1 MSMTIIVV
9 AVVILLLVGISV
21 SSYVQHRE
29 QAAAERR
36 HRIAQHRAC
45 VRDGQEMLDLGTN
58 LPFDASVR
66 DVLLDYMG
74 NHLIAIRDI
83 DPTTPNVDESINV
96 VSQQRSKPLPQ
107 LELKLP
113 TQTEQ
118 LTALRTQLHRVTE
131 FVARMRADPKIDRAK
146 TQQAFQYLAR
156 LRLRCDVEGHLK
168 LAQLAL
174 MNKQTS
180 LAMQYAKYA
189 YDRMVQENISD
200 SYVQEQMANCERI
213 TQEIRVALAEESGEP
228 PPAIETE
235 EGKPEVDSLFGEKKK
250 W

>member
-1 MSMTIIVV
+1 MSMTVIVV
-9 AVVILLLVGISV
+9 GVVILLLVGISV

-45 VRDGQEMLDLGTN
+45 VRDGQEMLDLGAN

-74 NHLIAIRDI
+74 NHLITIRDL
-83 DPTTPNVDESINV
+83 DPTTPSIDESISFV
-96 VSQQRSKPLPQ
+96 TQQRNKPLAQ
-107 LELKLP
+107 FELKLP

-118 LTALRTQLHRVTE
+118 LTALRTQLHRLTE
-131 FVARMRADPKIDRAK
+131 FVARMRADSKIDTAK
-146 TQQAFQYLAR
+146 AQQAFQYLAR

-174 MNKQTS
+174 MNKQIA

-200 SYVQEQMANCERI
+200 SYVQEQMANCERL
-213 TQEIRVALAEESGEP
+213 TQEIRTAQALEAGEESP
-228 PPAIETE
+228 TDVNTE
-235 EGKPEVDSLFGEKKK
+235 EKSEVDNLFGQKKK

>member
-1 MSMTIIVV
+1 MSMTFIVV
-9 AVVILLLVGISV
+9 AIVLLLLVGISV

-36 HRIAQHRAC
+36 HRIAHHRAN
-45 VRDGQEMLDLGTN
+45 VRDAQEMLDLGAN
-58 LPFDASVR
+58 LPFEASVR
-66 DVLLDYMG
+66 DVLLDYMA
-74 NHLIAIRDI
+74 NHLVAIRDL
-83 DPTTPNVDESINV
+83 DPATPGVDDSINYV
-96 VSQQRSKPLPQ
+96 GQQRHKPLPQ
-107 LELKLP
+107 TELKLP

-131 FVARMRADPKIDRAK
+131 FVARLRTDRQIDTAK
-146 TQQAFQYLAR
+146 AQQAFQYLAR

-174 MNKQTS
+174 MNQQIP

-200 SYVQEQMANCERI
+200 SYVQEQMASCERI
-213 TQEIRVALAEESGEP
+213 TQEIRVAMAQENGEAPAE
-228 PPAIETE
+228 IETTE
-235 EGKPEVDSLFGEKKK
+235 ARPEVDKLFGEKKK